1 MTGMVYEYFKIIDLK
16 KEQINQRLIE
26 MDAIIDDYAELRRM
40 LDANREDMQVIDFC
54 MSKIE
59 EVRKTCLTQI

>member
-16 KEQINQRLIE
+16 REQINQRLIE
-26 MDAIIDDYAELRRM
+26 MDAIIDDYAELKRM

-54 MSKIE
+54 MNKIE
-59 EVRKTCLTQI
+59 EVKQTCLTQI